1 MNSPVHQVMQVEKL
15 IEYVGDTDMSFDH
28 VKCLRYLKRTS
39 KNMIAF
45 KIFCKAD
52 LWLEFSFR
60 EMNAGS

>member
-52 LWLEFSFR
+52 L
-60 EMNAGS
+60 